1 MNTVTNKQIL
11 KLIEAGIQAPSAD
24 NGQPW
29 KFKILK
35 DGVELSLDPMN
46 MGLFFDVNQVGSQ
59 ISAGA
64 VIENIVISAKAYGLK
79 TNIIYSNEPANN
91 IAKLTFTTTT
101 NQVDTDETIEA
112 IFNRHCNR
120 NLYIFNKKIP
130 ASIINELVSLVQS
143 DGQHQLH
150 TYQTPKDKNSI
161 IRTITATDTV
171 RFIHKRV
178 HNDFYKVL
186 RFGKTAKKTRDGL
199 AAATLGL
206 EFFMIPILQLLR
218 PWLVTRLL
226 NYVGLHR
233 IMAFR
238 GTWLP
243 LKSSSHI
250 VSIVHNGP
258 ANYIESGRILQRFWI
273 EANKAGL
280 SVQPAGALALFL
292 ARLHLVRGDGFTQT
306 QLKTLTSLENDFASI
321 TPKFN
326 KETDQLIMMFRLGY
340 TKKPAVTSY
349 RREIESF
356 LIADYIES

>member
-11 KLIEAGIQAPSAD
+11 KLIESGIQAPSAD

-29 KFKILK
+29 KFNILK
-35 DGVELSLDPMN
+35 DGIELSLDPAN

-64 VIENIVISAKAYGLK
+64 VIENIVIAAKAYGLE
-79 TNIIYSNEPANN
+79 TNITYLNELANN
-91 IAKLTFTTTT
+91 NVAKLNFTSTA
-101 NQVDTDETIEA
+101 NQVDTDEAIEA

-120 NLYIFNKKIP
+120 NLYRFNKKIP
-130 ASIINELVSLVQS
+130 ESIIDELITLVQL

-150 TYQTPKDKNSI
+150 TYQTAKDKNAI

-171 RFIHKRV
+171 RFIHKQV
-178 HNDFYKVL
+178 HSDFYKVL

-206 EFFMIPILQLLR
+206 ESFMIPILQLLR
-218 PWLVTRLL
+218 PWPVTRLL
-226 NYVGLHR
+226 NFAGLHH

-250 VSIVHNGP
+250 VSIVHKGP

-292 ARLHLVRGDGFTQT
+292 ARLHLVKGEGFSQT
-306 QLKTLTSLENDFASI
+306 QLKTLAALEDDFAKL
-321 TPKFN
+321 TPDFDK
-326 KETDQLIMMFRLGY
+326 KTDQLIMLFRLGY
-340 TKKPAVTSY
+340 AKKSAPKSY
-349 RREIESF
+349 RREIKSF
-356 LIADYIES
+356 VKIS